1 MQGIVSFF
9 KGSDRNLLF
18 ILDSLMQNGF
28 DSFLGRILTEVN
40 RISATGNIVA
50 QDRKDQDR
58 DADRYDK
65 EINNTESDLSGIT
78 KDIGYWFSRIFQ
90 TLVLFR

>member
-28 DSFLGRILTEVN
+28 DSFLDRILTEVN